1 MKKLQKYLSVL
12 LLASTS
18 LLTATPSYAMNL
30 GDLFS
35 TSSKQQDKFL
45 SVDEAFQVRPSVRAN
60 KVTVTFNIVKGH
72 YIYRDK
78 LKLILPKGVTA
89 SKFKF
94 KQTPS
99 YVDDPKYG
107 KVAVFDN
114 KTVTAS
120 TTLSN
125 QTAKDLT
132 NIPIKLKWQGCSKA
146 GLCYPPEKV
155 TFSTSL
161 KKKVIRKYHS
171 R

>member
-1 MKKLQKYLSVL
+1 MKKLQKYLSAL

-30 GDLFS
+30 SDLFS
-35 TSSKQQDKFL
+35 TSSKQQDNFL
-45 SVDEAFQVRPSVRAN
+45 SVDEAFQVSPSVQG
-60 KVTVTFNIVKGH
+60 KQVTIRFNIVDGH

-78 LKLILPKGVTA
+78 LKLTLPKGITA

-94 KQTPS
+94 NQTPS
-99 YVDDPKYG
+99 FVDDPKYG

-132 NIPIKLKWQGCSKA
+132 NIDIKLKWQGCSKA

-161 KKKVIRKYHS
+161 K
-171 R
+171 

>member
-18 LLTATPSYAMNL
+18 LLMATPSYAMNL

-45 SVDEAFQVRPSVRAN
+45 SVDEAFQVRPSVQAN

-89 SKFKF
+89 SKFTF
-94 KQTPS
+94 NQTPS
-99 YVDDPKYG
+99 FVEDPKYG

-146 GLCYPPEKV
+146 GLCYPPEKI

-161 KKKVIRKYHS
+161 KKKLTAKYH
-171 R
+171 RR